1 MKKGILTL
9 LSLVLLASSAFGS
22 DVLFK
27 MVMLNTSQKNIA
39 ASTTEDL
46 SSRAMIIGGSAEVT
60 NAIASEKTVMTYT
73 SSNVGY
79 IRLESSS
86 EVYNYIH
93 ITLPEALQEGDII
106 HYEDGGQGENHTLL
120 ITRAATRAR
129 YNNERNKVTAGSD
142 FSVPNATNELK
153 GATELWI
160 WNEAGLAY
168 IKSFTIT
175 RSNVNTLAKEYIF
188 SSLDATTY
196 TSGETNIFNDE
207 ITIKSDGGSK
217 IQALSGQN
225 VYYTNGGGNTRYIK
239 LSVTDPCT
247 IEVWGIG
254 SAADRKIHIT
264 DNTSSMT
271 KWDMATFADNT
282 SLVKG
287 SYHFDGTADNTD
299 LYISSSTGAM
309 QLAAIRIVYDR
320 IRPAANFSV
329 TPASVVLR
337 AGESQLFT
345 FNKDYAGA
353 TISRSAGAGS
363 EPAWIGRSE
372 VANVSVTIS
381 AKADG
386 VGHTYVMRLTQNAS
400 AYCRN
405 AVVDVPIR
413 IVAAGESVADIDGT
427 VAPISNDVWESN
439 GITLIEDS
447 KSNNGIARWGSAV
460 GEFAANSSLRL
471 ASGRTFTLSVPSN
484 KQIAR
489 LTISGY
495 TVGGNAGDKGSITPE
510 GGSATQFNENGGDIK
525 VIPYD
530 DINAQKFTF
539 AISGKNVAVK
549 IDLVTTDHGHYPV
562 TITDSRWA
570 SFCAPE
576 DVELPSGVFAYI
588 AESKGKNSEN
598 EDVVVVTKVES
609 SVIPAGGYLLYS
621 EAAGN
626 YALNATTGAAAV
638 GSNLLVGTSARTAKP
653 ASGTTYVLNSNGE
666 LAPYT
671 GNYIPANKAYLHIDD
686 QAGAPARIRL
696 VVGGENTATGLES
709 SELRVKSEKLIENG
723 QLVIIKN
730 GVRYN
735 AVGQVI
741 K

>member
-1 MKKGILTL
+1 M
-9 LSLVLLASSAFGS
+9 ASSTFGS

-27 MVMLNTSQKNIA
+27 MVMLNTSTKKIA

-46 SSRAMIIGGSAEVT
+46 ASRAMIIGGSAEVT
-60 NAIASEKTVMTYT
+60 NAIASEKTVMTY
-73 SSNVGY
+73 SDNVGY

-142 FSVPNATNELK
+142 FSVPAATDELR
-153 GATELWI
+153 GASELWI

-196 TSGETNIFNDE
+196 TAGETNIFNDE
-207 ITIKSDGGSK
+207 ITIKSDGGST

-254 SAADRKIHIT
+254 SAAERKMHIT

-271 KWDMATFADNT
+271 KWDLATFADNS

-299 LYISSSTGAM
+299 LYISSNTGSM
-309 QLAAIRIVYDR
+309 QLAAIRVVYDR

-329 TPASVVLR
+329 SPAKVTLR
-337 AGESQLFT
+337 VGESQLFT
-345 FNKDYAGA
+345 FSKDYEGA
-353 TISRSAGAGS
+353 TISRSAGEGS
-363 EPAWIGRSE
+363 DANWIYKDAE
-372 VANVSVTIS
+372 EANVSVTLK

-386 VGHTYVMRLTQNAS
+386 AGHTYVMRLTQKAD

-413 IVAAGESVADIDGT
+413 IIAADETATDIVANEGTLSDTKIWTSADHITLAAD
-427 VAPISNDVWESN
+427 AAESN
-439 GITLIEDS
+439 ALVKYNT
-447 KSNNGIARWGSAV
+447 AV
-460 GEFAANSSLRL
+460 GEFAANTAFRL
-471 ASGRTFTLSVPSN
+471 ASGKAYTISVPSN
-484 KQIAR
+484 KQISKV
-489 LTISGY
+489 TFSGY
-495 TVGGNAGDKGSITPE
+495 SLNGTGSIEVNGERT
-510 GGSATQFNENGGDIK
+510 AFNAKDGDIK
-525 VIPYD
+525 DIVYS
-530 DINAQKFTF
+530 DINAQKFNF
-539 AISGKNVAVK
+539 SAYNQNV
-549 IDLVTTDHGHYPV
+549 LVRIVVITTDLGHYPV
-562 TITDSRWA
+562 TIGSSNWA

-598 EDVVVVTKVES
+598 EDVVVVNKVES
-609 SVIPAGGYLLYS
+609 STIPAGGYLLYS
-621 EAAGN
+621 EAAGD
-626 YALNATTGAAAV
+626 YALNATTGAAALD
-638 GSNLLVGTSARTAKP
+638 GTNLLVGTTARTVKP
-653 ASGTTYVLNSNGE
+653 AEGTTYVLNSEGC

-671 GNYIPANKAYLHIDD
+671 GNYIPGNKAYLHIPADPSG
-686 QAGAPARIRL
+686 GAPARIRL
-696 VVGGENTATGLES
+696 VIGGEQTATAIES
-709 SELRVKSEKLIENG
+709 IQISDIRSQKVIENG

-735 AVGQVI
+735 AQGQIV